1 MVHKITTI
9 KCVTIDVET
18 RSAEILASILDADTD
33 IVIKIYEQESFI
45 PAIPSSFIEP
55 EIPKNKNWMRFNQAP
70 KVARK

>member
-1 MVHKITTI
+1 MGHKITAI

-18 RSAEILASILDADTD
+18 RSAEILASILDVDTD
-33 IVIKIYEQESFI
+33 IVIKIYEQN